1 MSGEINYNFT
11 PRECVRSLNSIGFV
25 NKSKRGKHFKFYPPE
40 RVKNKIPPGR
50 PQFIMIPNH
59 RNFWIQHKIIRELL
73 EMGGDEL
80 VNDFVKNL

>member
-1 MSGEINYNFT
+1 
-11 PRECVRSLNSIGFV
+11 
-25 NKSKRGKHFKFYPPE
+25 
-40 RVKNKIPPGR
+40 
-50 PQFIMIPNH
+50 MIPNH